1 VSVAKS
7 VEDSTPGLFAAAPAD
22 SPRLVYSQLKIG
34 TPAPNFKTLQ
44 AGVFL
49 IPNPAELTTEDTEST
64 EAEWFE
70 IL

>member
-1 VSVAKS
+1 MRAVRRRVRRLA
-7 VEDSTPGLFAAAPAD
+7 FQ
-22 SPRLVYSQLKIG
+22 RLVYSQLKIG
-34 TPAPNFKTLQ
+34 TPASNFKTLQ

-64 EAEWFE
+64 EAEWIE